1 MAYCEWEKRV
11 VGEMVEKVLME
22 KTMVGQE
29 AMRNRGLASQM
40 NGGKSK
46 L

>member
-1 MAYCEWEKRV
+1 MTYCEWEKKV

-22 KTMVGQE
+22 KTMMGQG
-29 AMRNRGLASQM
+29 AMRNRGLARQM